1 MKIKVK
7 RINKSNKYNSKKRF
21 EKLEKM
27 SSFQKRIESVMRQMV
42 EEKIM
47 ECATMYGFKG
57 EEAIER
63 LLGLEVKSKKPSRGS
78 VKEIVMP
85 FVKSGVNH
93 LGCGGLEYN
102 HGLFTQCSNVREEE
116 KEYCMKCEKECSEKG
131 SPVSGRLSERLEKG
145 LMEYRDPNGRKP
157 VHYLSYLNSKSQSI
171 EEARLKALEKG
182 LDIEEHLVEMKA
194 EEAKRGRPKKE
205 GSSVERRGRPK
216 KSPTKVEKEAIVDL
230 FASSVEEFLDD
241 EDAESVTESVGSV
254 AAPVPAAVSE
264 VIEVAKSDA
273 VKEAN
278 KKSQEAEKV
287 AAKEAKRLEKEAQEA
302 AKEVKKKAKEEKESK
317 KKVSSKKESDVA
329 NAAAAPVAKEVV
341 ERPKVT
347 VSEFTYQGVVYW
359 KSTDNIMYDPKTKEV
374 KGIWSESEGKMLDA
388 PEESDDEL
396 EEEDYEE

>member
-1 MKIKVK
+1 M
-7 RINKSNKYNSKKRF
+7 
-21 EKLEKM
+21 
-27 SSFQKRIESVMRQMV
+27 
-42 EEKIM
+42 
-47 ECATMYGFKG
+47 
-57 EEAIER
+57 
-63 LLGLEVKSKKPSRGS
+63 
-78 VKEIVMP
+78 
-85 FVKSGVNH
+85 
-93 LGCGGLEYN
+93 
-102 HGLFTQCSNVREEE
+102 
-116 KEYCMKCEKECSEKG
+116 
-131 SPVSGRLSERLEKG
+131 
-145 LMEYRDPNGRKP
+145 
-157 VHYLSYLNSKSQSI
+157 
-171 EEARLKALEKG
+171 
-182 LDIEEHLVEMKA
+182 
-194 EEAKRGRPKKE
+194 
-205 GSSVERRGRPK
+205 
-216 KSPTKVEKEAIVDL
+216 EKEAIVDL

-287 AAKEAKRLEKEAQEA
+287 AAKEAKRLEKEAQEAEKAAVKEAKRLEKEAQEAEKAATKEAKRLEKEAQEA